1 MKRPLAYITAAWL
14 CGDSENAELAAQY
27 CRTVYEAGFSP
38 ICPPLYLPLFLNDAV
53 PEEHK
58 SGIDMSRDLL
68 RRSHVL
74 VVCGH
79 SMTEAM
85 ECDWV
90 RWSMKI
96 FANKEIKKL
105 FLAVSVIWVASLL
118 LTQGFLWLC
127 YQRFSLFLLL
137 VFVLSGGAI
146 LAVGCS
152 YFKKQ
157 NQVMEQA
164 VSQINAYLDGD
175 HNARIECDD
184 EGELYRLFHT
194 VNSLAAVLN
203 AHADNELREKEFLKN
218 TISDISHQ
226 LKTPLAALN
235 IYNGLLQDEDIEVS
249 SVKEFA
255 GLSEQELDRIET
267 LVQSLLKIT
276 RLDAGAIV
284 LEKNAENV
292 ADMMRDIELHFA
304 YRARQEKKEIILSGS
319 DHLSLFCDRD
329 WLNEAIDNI
338 VKNAFDHTESGA
350 TIHVAWKELP
360 SGVQIVITDNGCG
373 IHPEDI
379 HHIFK
384 RFYRSRFSK
393 DKQGIGLGLPL
404 AKAIVE
410 AHNGTIEVDSELGI
424 GTTFTMNFL
433 IPTKL

>member
-1 MKRPLAYITAAWL
+1 
-14 CGDSENAELAAQY
+14 
-27 CRTVYEAGFSP
+27 
-38 ICPPLYLPLFLNDAV
+38 
-53 PEEHK
+53 
-58 SGIDMSRDLL
+58 
-68 RRSHVL
+68 
-74 VVCGH
+74 
-79 SMTEAM
+79 
-85 ECDWV
+85 
-90 RWSMKI
+90 MKI

-105 FLAVSVIWVASLL
+105 FLAVSVIWVAFLL

-127 YQRFSLFLLL
+127 YQRFSLFLLF
-137 VFVLSGGAI
+137 VFVLPGGAI

-184 EGELYRLFHT
+184 EGELYRLFHS

-203 AHADNELREKEFLKN
+203 AHAANEAREKQFLKN

-235 IYNGLLQDEDIEVS
+235 IYNGLLQDEAEELPNI
-249 SVKEFA
+249 KEFA
-255 GLSEQELDRIET
+255 TLSEQELDRIET

-276 RLDAGAIV
+276 KLDAGSIV
-284 LEKNAENV
+284 IEKSMESV
-292 ADMMRDIELHFA
+292 ADMMQDVEQHFA
-304 YRARQEKKEIILSGS
+304 YRARQEQKEILLSES
-319 DHLSLFCDRD
+319 EDISLLCDRD
-329 WLNEAIDNI
+329 WLIEAIDNI
-338 VKNAFDHTESGA
+338 VKNALDHTANGDTVRIE
-350 TIHVAWKELP
+350 WKAL
-360 SGVQIVITDNGCG
+360 SNAVQIVVKDNGCG
-373 IHPEDI
+373 IHPEDL

-410 AHNGTIEVDSELGI
+410 AHSGSIEVDSELGI

>member
-1 MKRPLAYITAAWL
+1 
-14 CGDSENAELAAQY
+14 
-27 CRTVYEAGFSP
+27 
-38 ICPPLYLPLFLNDAV
+38 
-53 PEEHK
+53 
-58 SGIDMSRDLL
+58 
-68 RRSHVL
+68 
-74 VVCGH
+74 
-79 SMTEAM
+79 
-85 ECDWV
+85 
-90 RWSMKI
+90 MKI

-137 VFVLSGGAI
+137 VFVLAGGAI

-164 VSQINAYLDGD
+164 VSQLQAYLDGD
-175 HNARIECDD
+175 HNARIECDE

-194 VNSLAAVLN
+194 VNSMAAVLN

-235 IYNGLLQDEDIEVS
+235 IYNGLLQDGDMELS
-249 SVKEFA
+249 AVKEFA
-255 GLSEQELDRIET
+255 DLSEQELDRIEI
-267 LVQSLLKIT
+267 LVQNLLKIT
-276 RLDAGAIV
+276 KLDAGAIV
-284 LEKNAENV
+284 LEKTTENV

-304 YRARQEKKEIILSGS
+304 YRARQEKKGIILSGS

-350 TIHVAWKELP
+350 TIRVAWKELP

>member
-1 MKRPLAYITAAWL
+1 
-14 CGDSENAELAAQY
+14 
-27 CRTVYEAGFSP
+27 
-38 ICPPLYLPLFLNDAV
+38 
-53 PEEHK
+53 
-58 SGIDMSRDLL
+58 
-68 RRSHVL
+68 
-74 VVCGH
+74 
-79 SMTEAM
+79 
-85 ECDWV
+85 
-90 RWSMKI
+90 MKI

-105 FLAVSVIWVASLL
+105 FLTVSVIWVASLL

-137 VFVLSGGAI
+137 VFVLAGGAI
-146 LAVGCS
+146 LAVCCS

-157 NQVMEQA
+157 NQVLEQA
-164 VSQINAYLDGD
+164 VSQLHEYLDGD

-235 IYNGLLQDEDIEVS
+235 IYNGLLQDGDMELS
-249 SVKEFA
+249 AVKEFA
-255 GLSEQELDRIET
+255 DLSEQELDRIET
-267 LVQSLLKIT
+267 LVQNLLKIT
-276 RLDAGAIV
+276 KLDAGAIV
-284 LEKNAENV
+284 LEKTTENV

-304 YRARQEKKEIILSGS
+304 YRARQEKKKIILSGS
-319 DHLSLFCDRD
+319 DHLSLFCDHD
-329 WLNEAIDNI
+329 WLSEAIDNI

-350 TIHVAWKELP
+350 TIRIAWKSLP
-360 SGVQIVITDNGCG
+360 SGVQIVIKDNGCG

>member
-1 MKRPLAYITAAWL
+1 
-14 CGDSENAELAAQY
+14 
-27 CRTVYEAGFSP
+27 
-38 ICPPLYLPLFLNDAV
+38 
-53 PEEHK
+53 
-58 SGIDMSRDLL
+58 
-68 RRSHVL
+68 
-74 VVCGH
+74 
-79 SMTEAM
+79 
-85 ECDWV
+85 
-90 RWSMKI
+90 MKI

-105 FLAVSVIWVASLL
+105 FLSVSVIWVVSLL
-118 LTQGFLWLC
+118 LIQGFLWLR
-127 YQRFSLFLLL
+127 YQQFSLFLLL
-137 VFVLSGGAI
+137 VSVLAGTSI
-146 LAVGCS
+146 LAVCCS
-152 YFKKQ
+152 YFRKQ
-157 NQVMEQA
+157 NQIMEQA
-164 VSQINAYLDGD
+164 VSQINAYLDGNR
-175 HNARIECDD
+175 NARIECDY
-184 EGELYRLFHT
+184 EGELYRLFHS

-304 YRARQEKKEIILSGS
+304 YRARQEKKKIILSGS
-319 DHLSLFCDRD
+319 DYLSLFCDRD

-350 TIHVAWKELP
+350 TIRAAWKELP

>member
-1 MKRPLAYITAAWL
+1 
-14 CGDSENAELAAQY
+14 
-27 CRTVYEAGFSP
+27 
-38 ICPPLYLPLFLNDAV
+38 
-53 PEEHK
+53 
-58 SGIDMSRDLL
+58 
-68 RRSHVL
+68 
-74 VVCGH
+74 
-79 SMTEAM
+79 
-85 ECDWV
+85 
-90 RWSMKI
+90 MKI

-137 VFVLSGGAI
+137 VFVLAGGAI
-146 LAVGCS
+146 LAVGYS

-184 EGELYRLFHT
+184 EGELYRLFHA

-350 TIHVAWKELP
+350 TIRVAWKELP

>member
-1 MKRPLAYITAAWL
+1 
-14 CGDSENAELAAQY
+14 
-27 CRTVYEAGFSP
+27 
-38 ICPPLYLPLFLNDAV
+38 
-53 PEEHK
+53 
-58 SGIDMSRDLL
+58 
-68 RRSHVL
+68 
-74 VVCGH
+74 
-79 SMTEAM
+79 
-85 ECDWV
+85 
-90 RWSMKI
+90 MKI
-96 FANKEIKKL
+96 FTNKEIKKL
-105 FLAVSVIWVASLL
+105 FLAVSVIWAASLL

-137 VFVLSGGAI
+137 VFVLAGGAI
-146 LAVGCS
+146 LAVGNA

-164 VSQINAYLDGD
+164 VSQLHAYLDGD
-175 HNARIECDD
+175 HNARIECDE

-194 VNSLAAVLN
+194 VNSMAAVLN

-235 IYNGLLQDEDIEVS
+235 IYNGLLQDGDMELS
-249 SVKEFA
+249 AVKEFA
-255 GLSEQELDRIET
+255 DLSEQELDRMET
-267 LVQSLLKIT
+267 LVQNLLKIT

-350 TIHVAWKELP
+350 TIRVAWNELP

>member
-1 MKRPLAYITAAWL
+1 
-14 CGDSENAELAAQY
+14 
-27 CRTVYEAGFSP
+27 
-38 ICPPLYLPLFLNDAV
+38 
-53 PEEHK
+53 
-58 SGIDMSRDLL
+58 
-68 RRSHVL
+68 
-74 VVCGH
+74 
-79 SMTEAM
+79 
-85 ECDWV
+85 
-90 RWSMKI
+90 MKI

-105 FLAVSVIWVASLL
+105 FLAVSVIWVDSLL
-118 LTQGFLWLC
+118 LTQGFLWFC

-137 VFVLSGGAI
+137 VFVLAGGAI

-164 VSQINAYLDGD
+164 VSQLQAYLDGD
-175 HNARIECDD
+175 HNARIECDE

-194 VNSLAAVLN
+194 VNSMAAVLN

-235 IYNGLLQDEDIEVS
+235 IYNGLLQDGDMELS
-249 SVKEFA
+249 AVKEFA
-255 GLSEQELDRIET
+255 DLSEQELDRIET
-267 LVQSLLKIT
+267 LVQNLLKIT
-276 RLDAGAIV
+276 KLDAGAIV
-284 LEKNAENV
+284 LEKTTENV

-304 YRARQEKKEIILSGS
+304 YRARQEKKKIILSGS

-329 WLNEAIDNI
+329 WLSEAIDNI

-350 TIHVAWKELP
+350 TIRVAWKELP